1 LNALS
6 IRSEIARRN
15 ASGRAKLVVPRSPAS
30 VTVPPASEASLQT
43 PSIEGSVSIRG
54 FLPVSGSQAA
64 SFSRALALIIAAPF
78 SAIMI
83 VGALVG
89 PGGASM
95 SRQVSGGLRQP
106 LTASPEKIEFSAAA
120 SATAALDASCA

>member
-1 LNALS
+1 M
-6 IRSEIARRN
+6 
-15 ASGRAKLVVPRSPAS
+15 VPRSPAS

-106 LTASPEKIEFSAAA
+106 LTASPEKIDSAPQRRQPQLWTPLARDERCCPLLKSLRA
-120 SATAALDASCA
+120 